1 MKIDTQ
7 HPIWLAG
14 EAGTR
19 RELLRGAGLGI
30 GAMALGTLM
39 TDERRRPVLKPSST
53 ST

>member
-7 HPIWLAG
+7 HPLWLAG

-30 GAMALGTLM
+30 GAMAALLGADSVRAFIM
-39 TDERRRPVLKPSST
+39 VIP
-53 ST
+53 